1 MIKTVTPIDNSIFVE
16 RNYASNTEVENV
28 LESSLVARKDWFNTP
43 LAERKTLIK
52 KFVDSFL
59 SNQQEVVETLC
70 RQIGRP
76 ISQCPGEMRGF
87 EERAK
92 FMIDN
97 SEIALE
103 NVISK
108 TPNPFLLS
116 SEKNP
121 SNVSPEA

>member
-59 SNQQEVVETLC
+59 SNQKEVVETLC

-97 SEIALE
+97 SDKALE
-103 NVISK
+103 M
-108 TPNPFLLS
+108 
-116 SEKNP
+116 
-121 SNVSPEA
+121 